1 VRTASYMLVIGYQ
14 LAPLLDPDGT
24 AYRWLPCQE
33 TPLAWDESAP
43 ANVRMRAAHICRSQC
58 DAIVACARRQ
68 AELEDAG
75 YATTGVWAGHVLT
88 GRGGGDEDW
97 PLPITGHPGRRRQ
110 SSSLP
115 PLPADVL
122 HVVG

>member
-1 VRTASYMLVIGYQ
+1 VRAASYMLVIGYQ

-33 TPLAWDESAP
+33 TPLAWDETAP
-43 ANVRMRAAHICRSQC
+43 ANVRKRAAHICRSEC
-58 DAIVACARRQ
+58 AAIVACARRQ

-75 YATTGVWAGHVLT
+75 YTTSGVWAGHVLT
-88 GRGGGDEDW
+88 GRGGEHDG
-97 PLPITGHPGRRRQ
+97 PPPITGYPGRRRPT
-110 SSSLP
+110 SLP
-115 PLPADVL
+115 ALPADVL